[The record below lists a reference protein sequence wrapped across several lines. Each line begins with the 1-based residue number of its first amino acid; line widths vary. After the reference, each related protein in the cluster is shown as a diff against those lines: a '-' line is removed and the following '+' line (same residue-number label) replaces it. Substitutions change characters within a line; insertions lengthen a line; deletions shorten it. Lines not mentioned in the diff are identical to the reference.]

1 MQLRKSLE
9 NEMSMKMRKIEDT
22 TNKNTTAN
30 KTIKLNLN
38 YRFLYHELYEILKE
52 KDLYGPKEYEKYRA
66 EARRLDEQIHFPF
79 YLFAPFY

>member
-38 YRFLYHELYEILKE
+38 YRFLYHE
-52 KDLYGPKEYEKYRA
+52 KYRA